1 MTNMS
6 PAGLPDG
13 LPGAQ
18 DEPEPDSPSKE
29 RHFPS
34 ASFGIDILCDDTR
47 WQPYLVLI
55 EASLGVLAENLG
67 LPEHGEVSVK
77 LTDDRKISELN
88 SGFRDKSGATN
99 VLSFP
104 ALDFTAPSE
113 KNDFPQMPFSLGDI
127 VLAFDTLAFEAD
139 AAEKDFADHLVH
151 LLVHLSA
158 LWSAQACRR
167 SSRSQSSSL
176 TPHRTSR
183 RANCTSDLQGTDPA
197 DRALACTRRSQ
208 QRRLSASRSASEWV
222 QRSAR

>member
-34 ASFGIDILCDDTR
+34 ASFGIDIQSDDTR
-47 WQPYLVLI
+47 WRPYLVLI
-55 EASLGVLAENLG
+55 EASLGALAESLG

-88 SGFRDKSGATN
+88 RGFRDKPGATN

-139 AAEKDFADHLVH
+139 AAEKDFADHLLH
-151 LLVHLSA
+151 LLVHGLLHLLGYDHQNDADAARMEARESRLLAGVGVGDPYGSA
-158 LWSAQACRR
+158 NAGPEKGNAGG
-167 SSRSQSSSL
+167 
-176 TPHRTSR
+176 
-183 RANCTSDLQGTDPA
+183 DKG
-197 DRALACTRRSQ
+197 
-208 QRRLSASRSASEWV
+208 
-222 QRSAR
+222 

>member
-1 MTNMS
+1 MTSMS

-29 RHFPS
+29 RRFPL
-34 ASFGIDILCDDTR
+34 ASFGIDIQCDDTR
-47 WQPYLVLI
+47 WQPYRGLV
-55 EASLGVLAENLG
+55 EARLGALAESLG

-88 SGFRDKSGATN
+88 RGFRDKSGATN

-113 KNDFPQMPFSLGDI
+113 ENDFPQMPFSLGDI

-151 LLVHLSA
+151 LLVHGLLHLLGYDHQNDSDA
-158 LWSAQACRR
+158 ARMEARESTLLAVVGVGDPYGA
-167 SSRSQSSSL
+167 
-176 TPHRTSR
+176 
-183 RANCTSDLQGTDPA
+183 ANAGTEKGKA
-197 DRALACTRRSQ
+197 RGDRG
-208 QRRLSASRSASEWV
+208 
-222 QRSAR
+222 

>member
-34 ASFGIDILCDDTR
+34 ASFGIDIQCDDTR
-47 WQPYLVLI
+47 WRPYLVLI
-55 EASLGVLAENLG
+55 EASLGALAESLG

-88 SGFRDKSGATN
+88 RGFRDKSGATN

-151 LLVHLSA
+151 LLVHGLLHLLGYDHQNDADAARMEARESTLLA
-158 LWSAQACRR
+158 GVGVGDPYGA
-167 SSRSQSSSL
+167 
-176 TPHRTSR
+176 
-183 RANCTSDLQGTDPA
+183 ANAGTEKGKAGGDKG
-197 DRALACTRRSQ
+197 
-208 QRRLSASRSASEWV
+208 
-222 QRSAR
+222 

>member
-29 RHFPS
+29 RRFPS
-34 ASFGIDILCDDTR
+34 ASFGIDIQCDDTR

-55 EASLGVLAENLG
+55 EASLGALAENLG

-88 SGFRDKSGATN
+88 RGFRDKSGATN

-139 AAEKDFADHLVH
+139 AAKKDFADHLAH
-151 LLVHLSA
+151 LLVHGLLHLLGYDHQNDADAARMEARESILLA
-158 LWSAQACRR
+158 GVGVGDPYGA
-167 SSRSQSSSL
+167 
-176 TPHRTSR
+176 
-183 RANCTSDLQGTDPA
+183 ANAETEKGNAGGDKG
-197 DRALACTRRSQ
+197 
-208 QRRLSASRSASEWV
+208 
-222 QRSAR
+222 